1 MREFTFE
8 EAIKYVEINLNSFD
22 YLKEE
27 KKIRTKYDRKLA
39 MLLKKYRDE
48 RDRSLTH
55 YQKVRAELNKK
66 QLEAERQRE
75 TYVFSSVNLDELEK
89 ELEKE
94 HKRQEKIEMK

>member
-55 YQKVRAELNKK
+55 YQKVRWI
-66 QLEAERQRE
+66 R
-75 TYVFSSVNLDELEK
+75 
-89 ELEKE
+89 
-94 HKRQEKIEMK
+94 KRIRKRTKLFISFY